1 MNMIIFAYM
10 KKHFLL
16 LALAAAFVACKTP
29 ATPDPGTDGPE
40 GTKLTLEVDH
50 KVIKNDGVSC
60 ANLIVKL
67 DGQELK
73 SGVTFYDDKNKTV
86 PVQDFKFST
95 KQTGE
100 YKIWASYKS
109 LYTQTVTIYAI
120 NNDVPEI
127 PADPKP
133 EAKNFKRRSLVL
145 QFTGTGCGYCPY
157 VIELLREFASDK
169 TNEGKYVHVAC
180 HTYNPKSDPC
190 APNEASRALPGVC
203 GVSGYPDGCFN
214 VDTGFKF
221 NANTSTAKFQ
231 SEFEK
236 SLTKKETVTGLSAK
250 CVSSVDC
257 VVANCAV
264 KVSKDGKYK
273 LAAWLLEDNIKA
285 NQASYGPT
293 GDYST
298 HENCLRS
305 YYDESMKNDYAGKT
319 LELSAGD
326 TGEYCFVLKLDESWK
341 SQNMHVAVVVFAADA
356 QGKYTVN
363 NIIDCPINSSVP
375 FEYTE

>member
-1 MNMIIFAYM
+1 M
-10 KKHFLL
+10 KRCYLL
-16 LALAAAFVACKTP
+16 LALAAALVACNKP
-29 ATPDPGTDGPE
+29 ANPDPGTDGPE

-86 PVQDFKFST
+86 PVQDFKFKT
-95 KQTGE
+95 KQAGE

-109 LYTQTVTIYAI
+109 LYTQTVIIYAI

-127 PADPKP
+127 PADPQP
-133 EAKNFKRRSLVL
+133 TANNFKRRSLVL
-145 QFTGTGCGYCPY
+145 QFTGTACGYCPY
-157 VIELLREFASDK
+157 VIKLLREFASDK
-169 TNEGKYVHVAC
+169 ANDGRYVHVAC
-180 HTYNPKSDPC
+180 HTYNPKTDPC
-190 APNEASRALPGVC
+190 APNEASRALPNVC
-203 GVSGYPDGCFN
+203 NVSGYPDGCFN
-214 VDTGFKF
+214 MDTGYKF
-221 NANTSTAKFQ
+221 HSQTPLTKFQ

-236 SLTKKETVTGLSAK
+236 SLTKKETVAGLSAN

-273 LAAWLLEDNIKA
+273 LAAWLLEDGITA
-285 NQASYGPT
+285 NQANYGAE
-293 GDYST
+293 GNYGT
-298 HENCLRS
+298 HDNSLRN
-305 YYDESMKNDYAGKT
+305 YYDESLRNDYSGKI
-319 LELSAGD
+319 LELKEGEK
-326 TGEYCFVLKLDESWK
+326 GEYCFIFKVDDSWQK
-341 SQNMHVAVVVFAADA
+341 QKMHVAVLVFAADA

-375 FEYTE
+375 FEYSK